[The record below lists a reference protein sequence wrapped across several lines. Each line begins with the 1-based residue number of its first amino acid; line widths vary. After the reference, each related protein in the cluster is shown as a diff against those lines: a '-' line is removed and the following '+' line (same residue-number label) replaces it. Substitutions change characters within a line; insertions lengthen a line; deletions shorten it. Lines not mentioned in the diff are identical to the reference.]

1 MVEVGE
7 ARMASRLNPAQI
19 LTLISHISPS
29 KFELVHNREMTLY
42 FFNEGKPEGVAT
54 CELEFLGDIREGVI
68 QLGYDLTDEWR
79 GKGEGGFVYT
89 RNT

>member
-1 MVEVGE
+1 
-7 ARMASRLNPAQI
+7 
-19 LTLISHISPS
+19 
-29 KFELVHNREMTLY
+29 MTLY